1 MKYKLEYGYDQ
12 IELQKSSIIKEDRI
26 MIIDDLIATGGTAV
40 AAGKLIKK
48 ITSKKI
54 TFMFV
59 IDLYNL
65 KGANILKK
73 KGYNVYSIMKAEG

>member
-12 IELQKSSIIKEDRI
+12 IELQKSSIIREDRI

-40 AAGKLIKK
+40 AAGKLIKR

>member
-1 MKYKLEYGYDQ
+1 
-12 IELQKSSIIKEDRI
+12 